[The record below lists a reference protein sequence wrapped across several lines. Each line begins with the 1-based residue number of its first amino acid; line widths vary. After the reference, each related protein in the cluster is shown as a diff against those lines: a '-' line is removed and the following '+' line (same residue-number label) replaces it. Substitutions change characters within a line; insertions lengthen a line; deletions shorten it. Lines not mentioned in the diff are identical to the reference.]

1 MSSGLLRARQEY
13 RVPNALT
20 GFTLALFIGAV
31 WAYSIRAVKQE
42 NFDDIDQQARQM
54 AVQPSPSASARAPSA
69 KVDREMTAVSQ
80 PSGLYIEATHADAP
94 RGLLPRLL
102 PLRHLDPVH
111 STLVWGAPPIDRLGS
126 WRDTQAAT

>member
-20 GFTLALFIGAV
+20 GLTLALFIGAV

-42 NFDDIDQQARQM
+42 NFDDIDQEARQM
-54 AVQPSPSASARAPSA
+54 ALRHSPSASAKAT
-69 KVDREMTAVSQ
+69 VDREMTAVSQ

-102 PLRHLDPVH
+102 PPRHLDPVH
-111 STLVWGAPPIDRLGS
+111 RTLVWGAPPIDHLGS
-126 WRDTQAAT
+126 VRDTQATT